1 MDMKS
6 KMIWSNL
13 GVSNLDRT
21 TEFYNKLGFQYNGRS
36 NELVSFK
43 IGDCQFVINFFIK
56 EVLEAN
62 IQSDILEIR
71 NGNEVIFTLSASTKE
86 EVNNW
91 FEEVQQAGGII
102 NTKPE
107 KFGQDYYGFVFS
119 DPDGHK
125 FNIFHM

>member
-1 MDMKS
+1 MKP

>member
-1 MDMKS
+1 MKP

-62 IQSDILEIR
+62 IQSDILEIQ

>member
-1 MDMKS
+1 
-6 KMIWSNL
+6 MIWSNL
-13 GVSNLDRT
+13 GVTNLDRT

-62 IQSDILEIR
+62 IQSDILEIQ

-107 KFGQDYYGFVFS
+107 KFGQDYYGFVFL

>member
-1 MDMKS
+1 
-6 KMIWSNL
+6 MIWSNL

-62 IQSDILEIR
+62 IQSDILEIQ